1 MAYLS
6 HDEGRDRERTV
17 REFVSEFDG
26 LTGSAKQKKVLEATG
41 MSRDPLS
48 VLANGRGLQTDKV
61 ASLLKAMQ
69 EHTNPVKPA
78 RLGPIGKDH
87 LRQRF
92 EALGAEM
99 ESFKYKKA
107 FDEVDGVPWIIETAF
122 AWCPESDRRRLVSG
136 VNWSPGIL
144 NPFRTLGEYGQSL
157 ESVLSNQRATSDEP
171 VVFLLHAICPRVE
184 YTDRGKSAIVTS
196 K

>member
-26 LTGSAKQKKVLEATG
+26 LTGSAKQKKVLESTG
-41 MSRDPLS
+41 MARDPLS
-48 VLANGRGLQTDKV
+48 VFANGRSLQMDKV
-61 ASLLKAMQ
+61 VTLLSAMQ
-69 EHTNPVKPA
+69 EESKPVKPA

-87 LRQRF
+87 LRQRI
-92 EALGAEM
+92 EAMGAEM
-99 ESFKYKKA
+99 ESFKYTKVL
-107 FDEVDGVPWIIETAF
+107 DEVDGVPWIVETAF
-122 AWCPESDRRRLVSG
+122 AWCPELEGRRLVTG

-144 NPFRTLGEYGQSL
+144 NPFRTLGKTGRSL
-157 ESVLSNQRATSDEP
+157 ERVLHSQRVSDDQP
-171 VVFLLHAICPRVE
+171 VVFFLHAICPRVE
-184 YTDRGKSAIVTS
+184 YTDRGKSAVVIT